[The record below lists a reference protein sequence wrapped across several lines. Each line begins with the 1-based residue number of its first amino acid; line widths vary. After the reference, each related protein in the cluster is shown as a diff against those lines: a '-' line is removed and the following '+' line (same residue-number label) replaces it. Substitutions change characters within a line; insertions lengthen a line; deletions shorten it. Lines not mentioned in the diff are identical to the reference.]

1 MGVSDFMNMTVKNFS
16 DALASGEPA
25 PGGGSASAQACA
37 NAAALMA
44 MYCRLTIG
52 RKKFQA
58 VEEKISQAAANL
70 DRCRERLLELV
81 DLDAKAYGGVMAGF
95 AMPKGTDEE
104 KKARKEAIQAGLQ
117 EAAKV
122 PMETCTWAVKLLQTA
137 SAIFR
142 DGNEN
147 ALTDLGVG
155 VQLAMA
161 GFAGAALNVY
171 VNLADIADETFVV
184 SSQKTVHDLETEA
197 RRLSATMAADIYM
210 RLNVDGE

>member
-1 MGVSDFMNMTVKNFS
+1 MSDFVDMTVKGFS
-16 DALASGEPA
+16 DALASGDPA
-25 PGGGSASAQACA
+25 PGGGSASAYACA
-37 NAAALMA
+37 NGAALMA

-58 VEEKISQAAANL
+58 VEEKMIQTVSNL
-70 DRCRERLLELV
+70 ERCRERLLELV

-95 AMPKGTDEE
+95 AMPKETDEQ
-104 KKARKEAIQAGLQ
+104 KKARVEAIQAGLV

-122 PMETCTWAVKLLQTA
+122 PMEVCSWSVKLLQMA
-137 SAIFR
+137 MAIFR

-155 VQLAMA
+155 VQLVMA

-171 VNLADIADETFVV
+171 INLASIKDETFVV